1 MSSGAIQALLRTA
14 LVAMTCLS
22 LAACASAPATPLVA
36 LADTVP
42 VAIAIAVAPAPE
54 PDATE
59 IAAMGERLFQERCST
74 CHEAGRAPSRSQIA
88 TNSSQQILEAL
99 DTGFMASVSMFMSA
113 REKTIL
119 ARHLSGVAD

>member
-1 MSSGAIQALLRTA
+1 MSSGAMQALLRTA
-14 LVAMTCLS
+14 LVAMTCFS
-22 LAACASAPATPLVA
+22 LAACVSAPAVSLVA

-42 VAIAIAVAPAPE
+42 VAIAVAPAPE

-88 TNSSQQILEAL
+88 TNSPQQILEAL

>member
-14 LVAMTCLS
+14 LVAMTCFS
-22 LAACASAPATPLVA
+22 LAACASGPAAPLVA
-36 LADTVP
+36 LVDPVP
-42 VAIAIAVAPAPE
+42 VAIAVAPAPE
-54 PDATE
+54 PDTTE
-59 IAAMGERLFQERCST
+59 IAATGERLFQERCST

-88 TNSSQQILEAL
+88 TNSPQQILEAL

-119 ARHLSGVAD
+119 ARHLSGMAD